1 MALKTRSASR
11 WWSRLHFLLRFLG
24 LTGLLAGGVG
34 VGLAFLKNV
43 LSWNLLSSTE
53 FLRSTLLGE
62 AGDEMTRV
70 GVGLLLGG
78 GLLALLALVVEM
90 LAILTMAAGRRSA
103 FGLNAALQV
112 ALAAALLA
120 GVNLFSYSH
129 YVRADWTLR
138 RQFTLPAKVQ
148 SELSQLKGETTIVAY
163 QRHKTFGILNDKP
176 DAYDYAA
183 ERKVVEK
190 VKDLVEQ
197 FREFGP
203 QFHVVVL
210 DVEEEGYNDK
220 LARLTENAKELRDA
234 IDSAPENSIFF
245 HAGGRVQRLSFNDF
259 YQLDKTASKEAD
271 GGRGNLVL
279 LNQGVEPFARKVL
292 NIDEKRPRV
301 AVAVIHEILTTE
313 ATEGTEETYTL
324 RGLKKALTARGFE
337 VRDVILKKWSEFG
350 PPEPAVYTYD
360 ESKLD
365 RLEEELAEVDAS
377 IKTLDQE
384 LQALSEHTKEWQTKP
399 PAELQKTDI
408 AKQLGLKQV
417 NEEIRRAVLK
427 RVLEPNVAIRQF
439 ELDQNRKEREALAGE
454 KNGLP
459 VENLAEQRR
468 MSDLKAKLERS
479 LADCD
484 LLFIPRMTIR
494 NIMLGDRIPSRLYRL
509 DPGQLDAIKDFLKA
523 GKPVFACFGPT
534 NESPE
539 DQMRL
544 MSLGPPGSDELE
556 TLFAKLGVKFGKQT
570 VLYNVES
577 KSFAERRSGLFV
589 SVAPVEVP
597 SVEFEGKADLPGSL
611 AKPDAPERNPNPI
624 RSSMRIAAHSLGKT
638 LDLRIRYARPIYYQP
653 EEGQAQRFEPEFMLT
668 SAASWNEDQPF
679 PSRERTP
686 RFEPPKPDD
695 PTKGTLDEKRRGPF
709 PIGVAVEAPVPA
721 DWYTDGEAKPAKV
734 RVAAVGNGGL
744 FTGLDLPPAKEELLL
759 NTCNWLLGR
768 DDLLP
773 RSDNVWSYPRVS
785 LDSNI
790 HTIWHWGTQLVL
802 PGVFLY
808 LGVVVLMVRHL
819 R

>member
-1 MALKTRSASR
+1 
-11 WWSRLHFLLRFLG
+11 LHFLLRFAG
-24 LTGLLAGGVG
+24 LTGLMAVGVG
-34 VGLAFLKNV
+34 VGLAFLKNI
-43 LSWNLLSSTE
+43 LSWDNLSSFD
-53 FLRSTLLGE
+53 FLRSTLRGE
-62 AGDEMTRV
+62 TGETTSQVAA
-70 GVGLLLGG
+70 GLLLGG
-78 GLLALLALVVEM
+78 GLAALLALLVEV
-90 LAILTMAAGRRSA
+90 LVIVSMAAGRRSA
-103 FGLNAALQV
+103 FGLNVAVQV
-112 ALAAALLA
+112 VLALALLV
-120 GVNLFSYSH
+120 GVNVYSAGIDMQLPRLHLHSDAH
-129 YVRADWTLR
+129 YIRADWTAQK
-138 RQFTLPAKVQ
+138 QFTLPEGIQ
-148 SELSQLKGETTIVAY
+148 TQLSELRDETTIVVY

-203 QFHVVVL
+203 RFHVEVL

-220 LARLTENAKELRDA
+220 LAKLTADSKELRDA
-234 IDSAPENSIFF
+234 IESAPENSIFF
-245 HAGGRVQRLSFNDF
+245 YAGGKVQRLSFNDF
-259 YQLDKTASKEAD
+259 YQLDKTASKEQ
-271 GGRGNLVL
+271 GNLVL
-279 LNQGVEPFARKVL
+279 LNQGVVPFARRVL

-301 AVAVIHEILTTE
+301 AVAVIHEVLTTE
-313 ATEGTEETYTL
+313 ASEGTEETYSL
-324 RGLKKALTARGFE
+324 RGLKKALTARGFD
-337 VRDVILKKWSEFG
+337 VRDVILKKWSEFA
-350 PPEPAVYTYD
+350 PPEPAVYTYE

-365 RLEEELAEVDAS
+365 RLEEQLAELDAN
-377 IKTLDQE
+377 IKVLERE
-384 LQALSEHTKEWQTKP
+384 LQALGEDTKEWQTKP
-399 PAELQKTDI
+399 TAELQKTDI
-408 AKQLGLKQV
+408 AKQLGLKLV
-417 NEEIRRAVLK
+417 NDEVRRAVIK
-427 RVLEPNVAIRQF
+427 RVLEPNIAIRQF
-439 ELDQNRKEREALAGE
+439 QLDQDRKEREVVAGE
-454 KNGLP
+454 RNLLP

-468 MSDLKAKLERS
+468 MTDVKAKLERS

-494 NIMLGDRIPSRLYRL
+494 NIILGDRVPSRLYRL
-509 DPGQLDAIKDFLKA
+509 DQGQLEAIKDFIKA

-544 MSLGPPGSDELE
+544 TSLGPGGPDELE
-556 TLFAKLGVKFGKQT
+556 DLFAKLGIKFGKQT

-589 SVAPVEVP
+589 SVASVDVP
-597 SVEFEGKADLPGSL
+597 PVEFEGKLELPGSL
-611 AKPDAPERNPNPI
+611 AKLEAPPLAVNPI
-624 RSSMRIAAHSLGKT
+624 QSSMLIAAHSLGKP
-638 LDLRIRYARPIYYQP
+638 LDLRVRYPRPIYYQP
-653 EEGQAQRFEPEFMLT
+653 ADGQAQPFEPVFMLT
-668 SAASWNEDQPF
+668 SPASWNEDQPF

-709 PIGVAVEAPVPA
+709 PIGVAVETRVPVGWYPDPGGRPA
-721 DWYTDGEAKPAKV
+721 LV

-773 RSDNVWSYPRVS
+773 SNESVWKYPRVA
-785 LDSNI
+785 LDQTA
-790 HTIWHWGTQLVL
+790 HDLWHWGTWLGL
-802 PGVFLY
+802 PGVFTYVGL
-808 LGVVVLMVRHL
+808 VVLLVRRL